1 MSKKIKAME
10 LDALRGALGEA
21 RDFILIEPLKV
32 DAATDYT
39 FRKTLREKK
48 IRVQMVKNSYA
59 KKIFGEVNL
68 DAGNVWERPTLL
80 CYGGANV
87 KELATTVDTA
97 IKESKKDAKSPDKFK
112 VKTALADGQVVTLED
127 AKKMPT
133 REEAL
138 GGILSAILAPGAN
151 LLAAIGGPGSTLL
164 SVVKAIEEKAEKGG
178 ESAPTEPA
186 AEVAAPDVAG

>member
-21 RDFILIEPLKV
+21 RDFILIEPLRV

-39 FRKTLREKK
+39 FRKTLRDKK

-59 KKIFGEVNL
+59 KKIFGESGL
-68 DAGNVWERPTLL
+68 DAGNVWSSQTLL

-97 IKESKKDAKSPDKFK
+97 IKDAKKDPKAPDKFK
-112 VKTALADGQVVTLED
+112 FKTALADGQVVTLED

-178 ESAPTEPA
+178 ESAPAEPA
-186 AEVAAPDVAG
+186 AEAAAPDVAS

>member
-10 LDALRGALGEA
+10 LDALRAKIGEA
-21 RDFILIEPLKV
+21 RDFVLVEPLKV
-32 DAATDYT
+32 DAGADYT
-39 FRKTLREKK
+39 FRKTLREKN

-68 DAGNVWERPTLL
+68 DAGEVWTKQTLL
-80 CYGGANV
+80 CFGGANV

-97 IKESKKDAKSPDKFK
+97 IKDSKKDPKAPEKYK

-138 GGILSAILAPGAN
+138 GGILSALLAAGGN
-151 LLAAIGGPGSTLL
+151 LLAAVNGPGSTLL
-164 SVVKAIEEKAEKGG
+164 AVVKAIEEKAEKGAD
-178 ESAPTEPA
+178 APAEPV
-186 AEVAAPDVAG
+186 AEAAAPDVAS

>member
-10 LDALRGALGEA
+10 LAALRGSLNGA
-21 RDFILIEPLKV
+21 RDFVLVEPLKV

-59 KKIFGEVNL
+59 KKIFGEANL
-68 DAGNVWERPTLL
+68 NAGDVWAGPTLL
-80 CYGGANV
+80 CHGGANV
-87 KELATTVDTA
+87 KELANTVDTA
-97 IKESKKDAKSPDKFK
+97 IKDSKKDPKQPDKYK
-112 VKTALADGQVVTLED
+112 VKTAVADGQVVTLEA

-164 SVVKAIEEKAEKGG
+164 AVVKTIEEKAEKGG
-178 ESAPTEPA
+178 AAEAPA
-186 AEVAAPDVAG
+186 ADAAPVAG